1 MLIPIAP
8 RLGEAEIQELLGW
21 SVFPDPESLQ
31 RAVDLYANG
40 KAHTLLGL
48 ESEGRIIGLI
58 GYCRPNADTIE
69 IAHIAVTPE
78 ERYKGYGRGLI
89 LELLAMEN
97 PAVLVAETDEEAVD
111 FYRSSRFTVES
122 LGEKYGV
129 ERFKCTYDPAA
140 FEDEAED
147 EDEDENA

>member
-1 MLIPIAP
+1 MLIPIAA

-31 RAVDLYANG
+31 QAVDLYASG
-40 KAHTLLGL
+40 TTHTLLGY
-48 ESEGRIIGLI
+48 ESEGDIIGLI
-58 GYCRPNADTIE
+58 GYHRPSEDTIE

-89 LELLAMEN
+89 LELLTMEN
-97 PAVLVAETDEEAVD
+97 PGVLVAETDEDAVD

-122 LGEKYGV
+122 LGEKYPGA
-129 ERFKCTYDPAA
+129 ERFKCTYDPEA
-140 FEDEAED
+140 FEEEED
-147 EDEDENA
+147 